1 MDEFRSSEAGNS
13 LLFPYEGGSF
23 MGTLK
28 YYEIWNGEIV
38 QDPVLINVPV
48 DTNLEV
54 DPLLDSLT
62 WVSVTINKRASVL
75 VRVTLS

>member
-1 MDEFRSSEAGNS
+1 
-13 LLFPYEGGSF
+13 